1 MTVSRYIP
9 TLAHWNNMYVE
20 NFDVP
25 YWTPEAKVP
34 IEKIKIDRKRLA
46 FDNPVVMPEVSR
58 MAANFDPE
66 LWMPIMVDKDYC
78 LLDGQHRL
86 AVARKLGLRYID
98 VVIEDG
104 DLLKAKEHQ
113 HRRSRLPL
121 GTH

>member
-1 MTVSRYIP
+1 
-9 TLAHWNNMYVE
+9 MYVE

-46 FDNPVVMPEVSR
+46 FDNPVAVREVSR

-104 DLLKAKEHQ
+104 DLLKAKK
-113 HRRSRLPL
+113 S
-121 GTH
+121 

>member
-1 MTVSRYIP
+1 
-9 TLAHWNNMYVE
+9 MYVK

-46 FDNPVVMPEVSR
+46 FDNPVATAQVSW
-58 MAANFDPE
+58 MVANFDPE
-66 LWMPIMVDKDYC
+66 FWMPITVDKDYC

-104 DLLKAKEHQ
+104 DLLKAKEHPHQ
-113 HRRSRLPL
+113 KRRLPL
-121 GTH
+121 RTHSQPHRGRVRALS